1 MKPILKWGALLSSIL
16 TIVLCF
22 IFLFKNPYSDPV
34 ISSTT
39 MWIIFIMAVLPSII
53 TIFSI
58 LLNKPRLMVN
68 SFVWLIPSL
77 LYIGVAQIPSVWNLF
92 CFAYSFNF

>member
-1 MKPILKWGALLSSIL
+1 
-16 TIVLCF
+16 
-22 IFLFKNPYSDPV
+22 
-34 ISSTT
+34 
-39 MWIIFIMAVLPSII
+39 VLPSII